1 MRFIIHTSTA
11 DIGGAESSLLTEV
24 SEAVGAAEAAADA
37 AAGSRSRNQ
46 VPVFLVPSDGPL
58 ARAAVARGW
67 EARVLPWPRG
77 YASLTQTRWRALL
90 LSPGFLLYL
99 IRLFYALRG
108 GERIWS
114 SGAKS
119 HAACL
124 ALSPWLGPRLLFDVR
139 DFLRARLLRRG
150 LAFAAR
156 RFGCRIAANSRAVA
170 ADYPG
175 AEVRYP
181 RVSLP
186 HPVVARRSMAGK
198 RVVTHLAYFA
208 PYKGQDLFLR
218 CARALLDSGVDA
230 EFRLIGDV
238 LYPAPAYARYAE
250 TVKALAAELR
260 LGDRVRFLGKLDA
273 EEVQRILEET
283 HLLLHC
289 TTEPEPFGRAPMEAL
304 LCGSEVICRRG
315 SGVCEVGEAR
325 AEFPDWAWALR
336 QTLGSEFV
344 SLVPKVPSAA

>member
-1 MRFIIHTSTA
+1 MRLIIHTSTA
-11 DIGGAESSLLTEV
+11 DIGGAESSLLAEV
-24 SEAVGAAEAAADA
+24 AEVANAASDA
-37 AAGSRSRNQ
+37 ATASASREQ
-46 VPVFLVPSDGPL
+46 APLFLVPSDGL
-58 ARAAVARGW
+58 MARAAVARGW

-77 YASLTQTRWRALL
+77 YAGLTQTRWRALL
-90 LSPGFLLYL
+90 ISPGFAFYL
-99 IRLFYALRG
+99 IRLLFVLRG
-108 GERIWS
+108 GDRVWS

-124 ALSPWLGPRLLFDVR
+124 VLSPWLGPRLLFDVR

-156 RFGCRIAANSRAVA
+156 RFGCRIAANSLAVA

-181 RVSLP
+181 RVTLP
-186 HPVVARRSMAGK
+186 HPAVARRATAGR

-238 LYPAPAYARYAE
+238 LYPAPDYARYAE

-260 LGDRVRFLGKLDA
+260 LGDRVRFLGKLDPEA
-273 EEVQRILEET
+273 VQRMLEET

-344 SLVPKVPSAA
+344 SLVPKAPSAA